1 MGGVFVCV
9 RLGRDVVFEAENFVC
24 QSKHQFNMIAFEGE
38 LKLFERVLHGAFT
51 NQADGLELKLSL
63 RRLPNAPPP
72 PAGAEAGAAN
82 TTANTANTITRPFL
96 TFTSKG
102 SNLNMVQELPISKP
116 LASTEVDALISVI
129 RSESVC
135 PYYVDLIPVVEKLNN
150 AVTTLKKI
158 SETIQVSLVRNGDAH
173 FKAFRLQQYNTVGV
187 EFRNLEVIPETQRM
201 TDEDISQQRYIA
213 PSPHRVFLF
222 LRGIVILICFSFS
235 FSLSLS
241 LSLLL
246 FLVLVPPRAGLRR
259 PWRRSS
265 SPV

>member
-241 LSLLL
+241 LSLSC
-246 FLVLVPPRAGLRR
+246 FS
-259 PWRRSS
+259 WF
-265 SPV
+265 